1 MQIGEIYCSEEK
13 MLIRE
18 IKYVTNS
25 TIKFKN
31 LKTTVKRTC
40 HINDFPKSIKIE
52 KKNQLD
58 ICNVVMDNFMI
69 YDYVSGTAITTA
81 MLKKGRSSSERITC
95 KNNIVVYD
103 KNKIYKCEN
112 VQISLNKTTDSVEI
126 IYKKLDKLYNILS
139 GS

>member
-31 LKTTVKRTC
+31 LKTTVKHTC

-52 KKNQLD
+52 KKIN
-58 ICNVVMDNFMI
+58 
-69 YDYVSGTAITTA
+69 
-81 MLKKGRSSSERITC
+81 
-95 KNNIVVYD
+95 
-103 KNKIYKCEN
+103 
-112 VQISLNKTTDSVEI
+112 
-126 IYKKLDKLYNILS
+126 
-139 GS
+139 